1 VVQSRKFVVAMISPF
16 KLGEVLD
23 ALERVGAQM
32 PTVTEARGYGQKGHT
47 EIYRGAE
54 YTPNFVPMIK
64 MEIDVPSDQVDQVTE
79 AIAGAAASGQIGEV
93 KIFVFSLEQ
102 AVHVPVDKSPIVPL
116 RAA

>member
-1 VVQSRKFVVAMISPF
+1 MVRSIKLVVAMISPF

-32 PTVTEARGYGQKGHT
+32 PTVTEARSYGHKGHT
-47 EIYRGAE
+47 EIYRGVE
-54 YTPNFVPMIK
+54 YTPNFVPMVK
-64 MEIDVPSDQVDQVTE
+64 MEIDVSSDQVDQVTE
-79 AIAGAAASGQIGEV
+79 SIAGAAMSGQIGEV
-93 KIFVFSLEQ
+93 KIFVLSLEQ